1 MNIQLICSMMTFLG
15 TCSKFESISINPCMS
30 FSLTW
35 EVNLL
40 TIFSFDGYG
49 FDKENV
55 HCIKELL
62 FGEKEGLI

>member
-1 MNIQLICSMMTFLG
+1 
-15 TCSKFESISINPCMS
+15 MS